1 MIQTIKADIKE
12 ARLNKDTAKLST
24 LKLLLAELE
33 KEKVKLK
40 LNVVEDLVEDQ
51 VITVINRSLKALDK
65 EITAFKEVGRTV
77 EKQESEK
84 ALLMNYLP
92 KQLSEEEVLK
102 IIVEIADKIKETG
115 GKIGDAMKEI
125 SALLRG
131 KTDMKKVSELVKKQF

>member
-1 MIQTIKADIKE
+1 MIQTIKANIKE

-40 LNVVEDLVEDQ
+40 LNVVEDLAKDQ

-77 EKQESEK
+77 EKQEAEK
-84 ALLMNYLP
+84 ELLMGYLP
-92 KQLSEEEVLK
+92 KQITGEELVKLINEAVEAVKIESGNMGDVMKKLSQ
-102 IIVEIADKIKETG
+102 
-115 GKIGDAMKEI
+115 
-125 SALLRG
+125 LRG